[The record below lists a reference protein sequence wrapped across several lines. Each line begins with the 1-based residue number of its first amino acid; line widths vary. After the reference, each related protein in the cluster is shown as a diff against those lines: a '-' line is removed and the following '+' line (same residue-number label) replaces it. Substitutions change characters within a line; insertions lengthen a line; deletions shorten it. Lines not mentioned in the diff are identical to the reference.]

1 MENINEFKKNNT
13 EKESPKPLFQKVV
26 GSTLEYRDG
35 ISRALTNQFKEQSI
49 SGASVKELLAHEIQK
64 TNEQYQIIFSVNAVT
79 DELLQKYGRE
89 KLEVPPQNVHL
100 FEKKLLVTESQ
111 QRITDAGFAPQG
123 QMIILSERVHEN
135 NIVFASTLI
144 HEMMHAKA
152 HNALKIEED
161 ANGVP
166 ESIGV
171 YRGGLQIGTKDGKT
185 CLINIDEGLTEIIA
199 INLLP
204 KLLETPTL
212 KEEAQQQEIIKEAF
226 KKTYNPSFDMEEIL
240 YIKTDSTGHIL
251 DDEEHGYLEQRNI
264 VHLLTQKL
272 YERNTARFK
281 DKKDVEDF
289 LIGAKVTGHLVEL
302 ANLVDT
308 TFGKGSFRKIA
319 ESDYHIHDSESV
331 RKLIE
336 SL

>member
-1 MENINEFKKNNT
+1 MENSNEFKKDNM

-26 GSTLEYRDG
+26 GSTLEYREG
-35 ISRALTNQFKEQSI
+35 ISRALVKQFKEQSI

-64 TNEQYQIIFSVNAVT
+64 TNEQYQIIFSVNVVT
-79 DELLQKYGRE
+79 DELLQKYGRK

-100 FEKKLLVTESQ
+100 FEKKLLVTESEQ
-111 QRITDAGFAPQG
+111 QITDAGFAPQG

-152 HNALKIEED
+152 HNAIKIEED
-161 ANGVP
+161 INGVP

-199 INLLP
+199 IKLLP
-204 KLLETPTL
+204 KLLETSTL
-212 KEEAQQQEIIKEAF
+212 KEEAQQQKIIKEAF
-226 KKTYNPSFDMEEIL
+226 KKTYKPSFDIDEIL
-240 YIKTDSTGHIL
+240 YIKTDSIGNIL

-264 VHLLTQKL
+264 IHLLTQKL

-308 TFGKGSFRKIA
+308 TFGEGSFRKIA
-319 ESDYHIHDSESV
+319 ESDYDIHDSESV
-331 RKLIE
+331 IKIIE

>member
-251 DDEEHGYLEQRNI
+251 DDEEHGYLEQ
-264 VHLLTQKL
+264 
-272 YERNTARFK
+272 
-281 DKKDVEDF
+281 
-289 LIGAKVTGHLVEL
+289 
-302 ANLVDT
+302 
-308 TFGKGSFRKIA
+308 
-319 ESDYHIHDSESV
+319 
-331 RKLIE
+331 
-336 SL
+336 

>member
-1 MENINEFKKNNT
+1 METK
-13 EKESPKPLFQKVV
+13 
-26 GSTLEYRDG
+26 
-35 ISRALTNQFKEQSI
+35 
-49 SGASVKELLAHEIQK
+49 H
-64 TNEQYQIIFSVNAVT
+64 VT
-79 DELLQKYGRE
+79 
-89 KLEVPPQNVHL
+89 
-100 FEKKLLVTESQ
+100 
-111 QRITDAGFAPQG
+111 
-123 QMIILSERVHEN
+123 
-135 NIVFASTLI
+135 
-144 HEMMHAKA
+144 
-152 HNALKIEED
+152 
-161 ANGVP
+161 GVP

-319 ESDYHIHDSESV
+319 ESDYDIHDSESV